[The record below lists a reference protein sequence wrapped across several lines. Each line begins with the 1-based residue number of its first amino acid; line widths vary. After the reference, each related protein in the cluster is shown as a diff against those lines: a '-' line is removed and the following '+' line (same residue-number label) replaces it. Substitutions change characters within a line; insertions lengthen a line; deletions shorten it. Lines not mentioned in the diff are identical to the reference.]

1 MTRQQWDTTKR
12 GTWFALGVLSTA
24 FALWW
29 TMTPPSVTPESVRY
43 GLIETHTLEA
53 APIVAASP
61 PFQLV
66 NADGVPISQDNSR
79 AVVKLWDATTKVLG
93 RHTDN
98 YPQQVGDCV
107 SFGAKNALEYLI
119 CVRIARDGP
128 NTEFARVSTHYLYG
142 ISRVQV
148 GKKQVRGDGSVG
160 AWAATGVKAY
170 GVLSLDDP
178 GCPPYS
184 GAIARQWGSSG
195 PPDDMIRVAM
205 QRMVKTTA
213 PIRSALECRDAIC
226 NGYPVTIASD
236 YGSTDVKP
244 RDGQQVA
251 KRNTRWMH
259 QMCVVGYDGTKGPA
273 GRFYVL
279 NSWGAAAHPAPLS
292 DEPPGGF
299 WVEAADMDYITKQGD
314 SWAYSD
320 FDGFPAQ
327 KLTIDVFASTQK
339 RTVAL

>member
-12 GTWFALGVLSTA
+12 GTWFALGVLSCA

-29 TMTPPSVTPESVRY
+29 TMTPPSVTPEDHRY
-43 GLIETHTLEA
+43 GLVSNHAEIA
-53 APIVAASP
+53 APVVAAST
-61 PFQLV
+61 PFQVV
-66 NADGVPISQDNSR
+66 NADGVPVYQDNSR

-93 RHTDN
+93 KHTDN

-107 SFGAKNALEYLI
+107 SFGTKNAIEYLLCI
-119 CVRIARDGP
+119 RIARDGP
-128 NTEFARVSTHYLYG
+128 ATEFRRVSTAYVYG
-142 ISRVQV
+142 ISRVQI
-148 GKKQVRGDGSVG
+148 GQKRVRGDGSVG
-160 AWAATGVKAY
+160 AWAAQGVSKF

-184 GAIARQWGSSG
+184 GAIARQWGNSG
-195 PPDDMIRVAM
+195 PPDDMIRLAM
-205 QRMVKTTA
+205 QRLVKTTA
-213 PIRSALECRDAIC
+213 PVATAIDCRDAIC

-236 YGSTDVKP
+236 YGSTDIKP
-244 RDGQQVA
+244 RDGQMVA
-251 KRNTRWMH
+251 RRNTRWMH

-273 GRFYVL
+273 GRFYIL
-279 NSWGAAAHPAPLS
+279 NSWGAAAHPAPLA

-299 WVEAADMDYITKQGD
+299 WVEAADMDYITRQGD

-327 KLTIDVFASTQK
+327 QLTIDVFASTVPFT
-339 RTVAL
+339 R

>member
-29 TMTPPSVTPESVRY
+29 TMTPPSVTPEDHRY
-43 GLIETHTLEA
+43 GLVSNHAEIA
-53 APIVAASP
+53 APVVAAST
-61 PFQLV
+61 PFQVV
-66 NADGVPISQDNSR
+66 NANGVPVYQDNSR
-79 AVVKLWDATTKVLG
+79 AVVKLWDATVKVLG

-119 CVRIARDGP
+119 CVRLASGKHD
-128 NTEFARVSTHYLYG
+128 NNSEYAVVSTAYIYG
-142 ISRVQV
+142 ISRVQI
-148 GKKQVRGDGSVG
+148 GQKRVRGDGSVG
-160 AWAATGVKAY
+160 AWAAQGVTKF
-170 GVLSLDDP
+170 GVLPLNAP

-184 GAIARQWGSSG
+184 GAVARQWGVSG
-195 PPDDMIRVAM
+195 PPDDLIRIAM
-205 QRMVKTTA
+205 ATLVKTTA
-213 PIRSALECRDAIC
+213 PVATAVDCRDAIC

-236 YGSTDVKP
+236 FGSTDIKP

-251 KRNTRWMH
+251 RRNTRWMH
-259 QMCVVGYDGTKGPA
+259 QMCVVGYDGSRGPA
-273 GRFYVL
+273 GRFYIL
-279 NSWGAAAHPAPLS
+279 NSWGAAAHPAPLA

-299 WVEAADMDYITKQGD
+299 WVEAADMDYITRQGD

-327 KLTIDVFASTQK
+327 QLTIDVFASTVPFT
-339 RTVAL
+339 R